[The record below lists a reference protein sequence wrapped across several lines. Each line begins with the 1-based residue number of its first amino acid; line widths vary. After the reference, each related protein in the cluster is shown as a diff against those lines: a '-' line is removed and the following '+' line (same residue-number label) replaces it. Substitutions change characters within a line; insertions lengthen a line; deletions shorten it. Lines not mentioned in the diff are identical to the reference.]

1 ASFSNALGTAIANIN
16 SFISLGSNS
25 SNIVEVRDRNN
36 LPVFSINKNLEVN
49 IGKYRLGSMSSALD
63 KLSGVL
69 FTQKSSNLLEVRD
82 NNNLPV
88 LRLKRNGN

>member
-1 ASFSNALGTAIANIN
+1 
-16 SFISLGSNS
+16 
-25 SNIVEVRDRNN
+25 
-36 LPVFSINKNLEVN
+36 EVN

-88 LRLKRNGN
+88 LRLKRNGNLLIPRLGDVASEVLAVKRTSARLEKNVNSANGAEYADNVLD